1 MKMERE
7 EIPLFVLS
15 ISHRQA
21 PVEIRK
27 QFSFDREQ
35 TRRFLSRMKEEPGV
49 WGSVLVSTCNR
60 TEV

>member
-35 TRRFLSRMKEEPGV
+35 PDGGVFFRRKESG
-49 WGSVLVSTCNR
+49 
-60 TEV
+60 